1 MGDLAPLVVVGPA
14 LNLAGQ
20 GAGQV
25 VGGAQVVHVVVQ
37 ADLVAVFNQLCAA
50 VLYAGDNVLLF
61 PGIYY
66 AVISK
71 RAFLALFLI

>member
-1 MGDLAPLVVVGPA
+1 M
-14 LNLAGQ
+14 
-20 GAGQV
+20 
-25 VGGAQVVHVVVQ
+25 VVQ
-37 ADLVAVFNQLCAA
+37 PDLVAVFNQLCAA